1 MAFRVKLTATARQEA
16 REILTWLREESAGEA
31 ALRWFE
37 GLKRAI
43 ASLREFPARC
53 AIAPES
59 EVFPVE
65 VRQLIYGRKPHQY
78 RILFNIEADLVW
90 ILHIRHGRRDRL
102 TH

>member
-43 ASLREFPARC
+43 ASLREFLPAVPLLPKVKFFR
-53 AIAPES
+53 
-59 EVFPVE
+59 
-65 VRQLIYGRKPHQY
+65 
-78 RILFNIEADLVW
+78 
-90 ILHIRHGRRDRL
+90 
-102 TH
+102 